1 MSALKKIN
9 YLISK
14 QQKKKSILLT
24 LLLLVGM
31 MFEIIGIGILIPV
44 LTVILKPEK
53 LLNKPSIKAFLE
65 SINLLQESD
74 IIKFSLA
81 GLILIYLLKSI
92 FLLSLNYFQNK
103 FNSNLTADIS
113 NRLFKKY
120 LDQPYSFHLSKNSS
134 ELLKNLQ
141 IEVNYFN
148 VFLLAFIILITEV
161 TLAFSV
167 LLSLIYI
174 EPLGTLVV
182 MFFLLFFSS
191 IFFQFTKRLSIRWGK
206 IREQNDKSI
215 SKLLF
220 ETFGG
225 IKEILLLNRESAYF
239 NKNRSFNAVR
249 ARIHSKSLTLGQI
262 PRYYLEFLSVVAL
275 VVFVTTLYSQG
286 NNVDDL
292 LVTLGVFVAATFR
305 VLPSI
310 NRILSSLQ
318 QLKYYRSS
326 IDLLFNE
333 FSSLEDKLPFK
344 ENKVTTKLLS
354 KQITFENL
362 SFSYAKST
370 MSVLE
375 DINLKIPKRST
386 TGIIGASG
394 SGKSTFI
401 NILVG
406 LLSPNSGKIY
416 VDETEL
422 DYDNIS
428 AWRKNIGYVSQ
439 HVYLSDNSIMENI
452 AFGIEPDNISIE
464 RINHVIQEA
473 QLSELINSLPQG
485 YRTRVGERGVQLSG
499 GQQQRIGIARALYNN
514 PEVLILDEAT
524 SALDTKTEENIM
536 RAVNSL
542 KSKKTIIIV
551 THRLTTLKGCNSI
564 YEIKKGKIKK
574 SKMNLVYNE

>member
-81 GLILIYLLKSI
+81 GLILIYMLKSI

-134 ELLKNLQ
+134 ELIKNLQ

-174 EPLGTLVV
+174 EPVGTLVV

-215 SKLLF
+215 SKLLY

-333 FSSLEDKLPFK
+333 FSSLEDKQPFK
-344 ENKVTTKLLS
+344 ENKVTPKLLS

-386 TGIIGASG
+386 TGIIGTSG

-406 LLSPNSGKIY
+406 LLTPNSGKIY

-551 THRLTTLKGCNSI
+551 THRLTTLKGCSSI

>member
-1 MSALKKIN
+1 MSAFKKIN

-44 LTVILKPEK
+44 LTVILKPK
-53 LLNKPSIKAFLE
+53 KFLNEPSIKAFFE

-81 GLILIYLLKSI
+81 GLILIYMIKSI

-120 LDQPYSFHLSKNSS
+120 LDQPYSFHLLKNSS
-134 ELLKNLQ
+134 ELIKNFQ

-167 LLSLIYI
+167 LISLIYI
-174 EPLGTLVV
+174 EPVGTLAV
-182 MFFLLFFSS
+182 MFFFLFFSS
-191 IFFQFTKRLSIRWGK
+191 IFFQFTKQLSIHWGK

-215 SKLLF
+215 SKLLH

-239 NKNRSFNAVR
+239 KKNRSFNAVR

-275 VVFVTTLYSQG
+275 VVFVITLYSQG

-305 VLPSI
+305 VLPSV

-326 IDLLFNE
+326 IDLLYNE
-333 FSSLEDKLPFK
+333 FSSLEDKLLPK
-344 ENKVTTKLLS
+344 ENKTTTKLLS

-362 SFSYAKST
+362 SFSYGKST

-375 DINLKIPKRST
+375 DINLVITKRST

-394 SGKSTFI
+394 SGKSTLI
-401 NILVG
+401 NLLVG
-406 LLSPNSGKIY
+406 LLTPNSGEIKI
-416 VDETEL
+416 DETEL
-422 DYDNIS
+422 NQDNIS
-428 AWRKNIGYVSQ
+428 GWRKNVGYVSQ
-439 HVYLSDNSIMENI
+439 NVYLSDNSIMENI

-524 SALDTKTEENIM
+524 SALDTKTEENVM

-542 KSKKTIIIV
+542 KRKKTIIIV
-551 THRLTTLKGCNSI
+551 THRLTTLKDCDSI
-564 YEIKKGKIKK
+564 YEIKKGKIKNL
-574 SKMNLVYNE
+574 KMKLVNNE